1 MASRDFAVDGLFL
14 KLFMVLLLALFL
26 AVSVAAAGDV
36 APESTEPLQGEIPAA
51 AATGI
56 LKSSRKL
63 IGSSPPTC
71 KGQCGGCVP
80 CNRHLVRG
88 DDGTYFV
95 WRCSCDGTLYI
106 P

>member
-1 MASRDFAVDGLFL
+1 MAGSTTF

-36 APESTEPLQGEIPAA
+36 ALESTEPLQGEIPAA

-71 KGQCGGCVP
+71 NGQCGGCVP
-80 CNRHLVRG
+80 CNRHLVSG
-88 DDGTYFV
+88 DGGRTKLQASSNADSIEF
-95 WRCSCDGTLYI
+95 D
-106 P
+106 